1 MLEVIILLLGISLG
15 QWWSNPRWLSGCSLP
30 GEPRT
35 QLAPRRAT
43 SPAGGADPGSWSPL
57 SCVARGTFVPQPL
70 HHPPRRSLRGS
81 PRGGET
87 GDVGRHPTRDV
98 GAQASPESTLCGNG
112 TVLSTGGDI
121 TRHMGTGR
129 ASTEHPLAAS
139 ILRQTR
145 GKVSP
150 TPPHPTSAEV
160 PAPVEKPLGLLK
172 QSAPKPTPKPHLLLR
187 SGAAGR
193 AARSSRHERIVPHRR
208 SGPDGRN
215 KVSDMPV
222 TTELKKTIRVL
233 LSVRRHPRE
242 GSGGLVKFM
251 CQL

>member
-15 QWWSNPRWLSGCSLP
+15 RWWSNPRWLSGCSLP

-43 SPAGGADPGSWSPL
+43 SSAGGADPGSWSPL

-70 HHPPRRSLRGS
+70 HHPPRRSLQGS

-150 TPPHPTSAEV
+150 TPPHPTP
-160 PAPVEKPLGLLK
+160 PAPRFLLLWRKPLDCSSK
-172 QSAPKPTPKPHLLLR
+172 APPNPPQNPTSCSRAGPLGRRH
-187 SGAAGR
+187 GAADTSASSPTG
-193 AARSSRHERIVPHRR
+193 AAAPTEGIRYQTCPSR
-208 SGPDGRN
+208 RN
-215 KVSDMPV
+215 
-222 TTELKKTIRVL
+222 
-233 LSVRRHPRE
+233 
-242 GSGGLVKFM
+242 
-251 CQL
+251 